1 MRLTLT
7 SSLKKALHQ
16 LEVEKQNVDAQ
27 IAAVHAALKTLGSKG
42 AQRLATTRAKRKR
55 YRMSTAQR
63 KAVSRR
69 MKEYWAKRRS
79 KSAKTHVKER
89 GKAE

>member
-7 SSLKKALHQ
+7 ASLKKALHQ

-27 IAAVHAALKTLGSKG
+27 IAAVRAALKTLGSKG
-42 AQRLATTRAKRKR
+42 QHRVATTRAKRKPR
-55 YRMSTAQR
+55 RMSAAQR

-69 MKEYWAKRRS
+69 MKAYWATRRA